1 MVDEIVSSQVAVPS
15 KAPSILA
22 LALLRHGVPIVA
34 HFDWALAVTL
44 AAPAVSLEP
53 LVAPGLTLD
62 TVGACGFLAALCV
75 QTYRLRPRGL
85 PTWLG
90 INFVLV
96 AYRVFVR
103 CDRAGGAR
111 GLQILSSETN
121 RSIMALGGGLFTYYA
136 YRKVRARV
144 ERAGRMLHVE
154 TSSGFDVTVKDEAP
168 PLPPV
173 FTDWDQARS
182 YTGPMPFTFASIGSG
197 RAVASIEGTRVHW
210 EPRPVAITTAAIP
223 FFTRLVPEA
232 RPVSAFLMEDVSY
245 EWKRGCVQP
254 LAS

>member
-1 MVDEIVSSQVAVPS
+1 VAVPS

-44 AAPAVSLEP
+44 AAPAASLEP
-53 LVAPGLTLD
+53 LVAPGLALD
-62 TVGACGFLAALCV
+62 TVGAYGFLAALCV

-85 PTWLG
+85 PSWLG
-90 INFVLV
+90 INFLLV

-103 CDRAGGAR
+103 ADRAGGAR

-121 RSIMALGGGLFTYYA
+121 RSIMAIGGGLFTHYG

-154 TSSGFDVTVKDEAP
+154 TSSGFDVTVNDEAP
-168 PLPPV
+168 PLPAV
-173 FTDWDQARS
+173 FADWNEAQRYA
-182 YTGPMPFTFASIGSG
+182 GPMPFTFASIGG
-197 RAVASIEGTRVHW
+197 RAVVSIEGTRMPW
-210 EPRPVAITTAAIP
+210 EPRPVAVTGAVIP
-223 FFTRLVPEA
+223 FFARLVPEA
-232 RPVSAFLMEDVSY
+232 QPVSAFLVEDVRY
-245 EWKRGCVQP
+245 EWKRGRVQP
-254 LAS
+254 LRP